1 MLCRVVFIIQIKIW
15 NLHSFALEFF
25 FNLKISRIPF
35 TVNNNTTAV
44 AFIHYVSFNNSKMY
58 FWSFWCVLNSIIHI
72 KHIWYVLVL
81 VLCVCIVYLLNMHSL
96 CAITL
101 ITKYL
106 NEQHALHQPHGN
118 NKRCA
123 HICPTWIDKIFS
135 ILCLIF
141 LCVWI
146 SGNYLW
152 LHVYVRSSRF
162 DTFKQQ
168 KL

>member
-1 MLCRVVFIIQIKIW
+1 
-15 NLHSFALEFF
+15 
-25 FNLKISRIPF
+25 
-35 TVNNNTTAV
+35 
-44 AFIHYVSFNNSKMY
+44 
-58 FWSFWCVLNSIIHI
+58 
-72 KHIWYVLVL
+72 
-81 VLCVCIVYLLNMHSL
+81 MHSL

-152 LHVYVRSSRF
+152 LHVCALISLWHFQTTKTVNSGVCLLCGLIKLTKLITKMKKSMKMKWIFRRF
-162 DTFKQQ
+162 VSMCVCVFVCNIFLFFSFLRFVSLHFYSTFCFM
-168 KL
+168 LNWVYYIFGYFISFIGSVDY